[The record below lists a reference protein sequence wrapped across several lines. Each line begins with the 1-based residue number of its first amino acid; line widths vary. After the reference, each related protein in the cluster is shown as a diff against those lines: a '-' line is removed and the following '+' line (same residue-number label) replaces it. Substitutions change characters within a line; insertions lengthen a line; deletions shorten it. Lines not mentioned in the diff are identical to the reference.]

1 MCLHCIAKFI
11 QQAGAIS
18 QSVIAVPHITTD
30 KLSRALDFDS
40 AGVPK
45 HLGQIADSMGEWE
58 GRVADELGL
67 SDADVADINL
77 KCSGEGSKARW

>member
-1 MCLHCIAKFI
+1 MCLHCVAQFI
-11 QQAGAIS
+11 QQEGAIT

-30 KLSRALDFDS
+30 KLSRPLDFDS

-45 HLGQIADSMGEWE
+45 HLGQIAEYMGEWE

-67 SDADVADINL
+67 SRADVADINL
-77 KCSGEGSKARW
+77 ECIGKGSKARW